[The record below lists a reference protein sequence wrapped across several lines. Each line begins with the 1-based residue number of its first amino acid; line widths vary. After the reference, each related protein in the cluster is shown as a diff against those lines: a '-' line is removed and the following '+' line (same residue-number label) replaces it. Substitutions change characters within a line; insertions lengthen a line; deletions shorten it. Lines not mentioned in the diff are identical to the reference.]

1 MPLID
6 FRHDHAPPCSSVAPL
21 IRKAGLEPIDRDRPI
36 ARQCRTRMRAALK
49 RFFRAEAVRLA
60 AEVVA
65 LAPSVKAD
73 TGDGPKVPVGI
84 FAGLPGL
91 DLSRWERELPPI
103 LAPILEAIFG
113 SGAEAGL
120 RQLGLFD
127 KAVARRVRERARA
140 WAEERAAEMVGMRV
154 VAGQLVPNPNAFWR
168 ITDAVRVALADRVRQ
183 AIDTGQSTG
192 ALADSIEDDFAFSG
206 RRAEMIA
213 RTEVA
218 AADIAGTLRGYKE
231 TGIVHGKRWLTAKD
245 DKVSPQC
252 AACESQGAIAFEA
265 KFVTGREA
273 PPNHPNCRCDVLPVF
288 ADEMPAATASAIL
301 GGMT

>member
-1 MPLID
+1 MTAIA
-6 FRHDHAPPCSSVAPL
+6 FRYDHAPACSPVGHL

-49 RFFRAEAVRLA
+49 RWFRAEAVRLA
-60 AEVVA
+60 AEIVA
-65 LAPSVKAD
+65 LVPDVGKAE
-73 TGDGPKVPVGI
+73 GDRTIPIGI
-84 FAGLPGL
+84 LAGIPGL
-91 DLSRWERELPPI
+91 DLSRWERELPPL
-103 LAPILEAIFG
+103 LAPIFEAIFG
-113 SGAEAGL
+113 SGGDAGL

-127 KAVARRVRERARA
+127 KAISRRVRERARA

-154 VAGQLVPNPNAFWR
+154 VAGQLVPNPNAVWR

-192 ALADSIEDDFAFSG
+192 ALADSIEGDFAFSG
-206 RRAEMIA
+206 NRAEMIA

-218 AADIAGTLRGYKE
+218 AADVAGTMHGYRE

-245 DKVSPQC
+245 EKVSAQC
-252 AACESQGAIAFEA
+252 AACESQGAIAFDA
-265 KFVTGREA
+265 KFVTGRDA
-273 PPNHPNCRCDVLPVF
+273 PPNHPNCRCDILPVF

-301 GGMT
+301 GGLI